1 MRLLDVPA
9 EKNPRTKT
17 TKKAAG
23 DSAGAK
29 PATAKAKPAAAK
41 AKPTAVKA
49 KPAAAKK
56 EAKPAR
62 TPKRGGGTLVIVE
75 SPAKASTIKK
85 YLGHRQ
91 VRSGNAEGECR
102 VPSSSRRQEG
112 HALRGWNAAKAYRE
126 RLRRSRHGR
135 RRVWLRVCTQ
145 RRL

>member
-17 TKKAAG
+17 TKKPAGKSAAPN
-23 DSAGAK
+23 
-29 PATAKAKPAAAK
+29 PATAKANPAAAK

-85 YLGHRQ
+85 YLGAGFEVKASVGHVKDLPKATIGIDIEHDFQ
-91 VRSGNAEGECR
+91 PEYVVIDSKRSEE
-102 VPSSSRRQEG
+102 
-112 HALRGWNAAKAYRE
+112 H
-126 RLRRSRHGR
+126 
-135 RRVWLRVCTQ
+135 T
-145 RRL
+145 

>member
-9 EKNPRTKT
+9 EKKPRTKS

-85 YLGHRQ
+85 YLGAGFEVKAWSDTSRTCP
-91 VRSGNAEGECR
+91 RP
-102 VPSSSRRQEG
+102 PSASIS
-112 HALRGWNAAKAYRE
+112 
-126 RLRRSRHGR
+126 
-135 RRVWLRVCTQ
+135 
-145 RRL
+145 